1 MPETSGPEW
10 TLHLKGDG
18 VPPTVVQYSVELP
31 WKLRDVQTVWIV
43 TSLDCHGRSM
53 QKSQRWWRYGF
64 GKIFPGRISYFDGC
78 GVMVDRV
85 TGSIGVFKDL
95 RTIRQML
102 DGCCPPQL
110 MVEILGT
117 EGIPS

>member
-31 WKLRDVQTVWIV
+31 WKLRGVQTVWIV
-43 TSLDCHGRSM
+43 TSLDCYGRSM

-64 GKIFPGRISYFDGC
+64 GKIYPGRVSYFDGS
-78 GVMVDRV
+78 GVMVDRA
-85 TGSIGVFKDL
+85 TGSIGVFQDL

-102 DGCCPPQL
+102 DGCCPPQ
-110 MVEILGT
+110 MMFEILGT
-117 EGIPS
+117 EGIPT